1 MRTVLAFLAVF
12 VLVVMMPVRVDNQG
26 SLRTLTID
34 TTEVTSPPLAV
45 APDGRTLVIGAL
57 GHLHLLP
64 VTGGATTQLTSGP
77 SYNSDPAFSPDG
89 RRLAFVSN
97 RDGSGSNIFVLDVA
111 TRRVTQLTREIEAT
125 RPAWSPDGRT
135 IAYARSIL
143 REDHPFEAMPGFADT
158 GLRELRTV
166 SATGG
171 EPTVVLPPR
180 NIESV
185 FYLPDGRLA
194 WTVRELAPGGGMF
207 QNTRQS
213 RVETRSPSGTVEVLA
228 SAQGDIGSVVPAT
241 KGDAVHYAG
250 RGAVQRLAFGSGAAP
265 APGPRLQEAASRI
278 AMAPDGSAVYFGERG
293 GLFRAALPAGQAEPI
308 KFSASI
314 RVEARPRV
322 ERKWTAASAA
332 TTARPVLAPQVS
344 RDGSRLLVMAAGQ
357 LWEQPTAGGTA
368 RRLVEDGAFA
378 RDGVYSPDGNRVA
391 YVASENGRRQLRVYD
406 AATRQARVL
415 FTVGGAAWP
424 LYPAWSPDGQRIVFQ
439 QTTGI
444 FDPYRI
450 VVASV
455 ADGATNEVAQTAGAW
470 TARPHFSSD
479 GQAIYYTARAGKIA
493 NLYRLRLAAGAKPE
507 AVTDLTRHVH
517 EGLVS
522 PDGRWFAHRRNSEIL
537 VAPMSAAP
545 IRDAQLRRFSAEG
558 GRSFAFTLD
567 SSAIVYSAGGRV
579 WRQPLGGGSRTE
591 IAVRLAP
598 QTAPAP
604 PVLVTRVRA
613 LDFDRNGFSAETS
626 LFVED
631 GRIRWIGSEEGRR
644 LPANTVRLDG
654 GGRYA
659 IPGLF
664 DAHVHSGWSNQQA
677 NEDAFIA
684 FGVTSVRDTGSTL
697 DLMTAL
703 ADRGNLTA
711 LPAPRYFY
719 SGEIFEG
726 TMPHWGDAFF
736 QIGTDGEARAEVR
749 NLARWGAHFVK
760 IYPSLPWHLQ
770 QAVADEAHR
779 NGLPIVG
786 HGLSPEEIT
795 RRVIA
800 GSTSIEHGNAVTG
813 AYADVHKLLAAAGT
827 TADLTLSVG
836 GGALM
841 RASDP
846 EWQTNWR
853 VVEYV
858 PEEARRAG
866 ARASGPGQPPST
878 TQQTREQLLP
888 ASRGRFDRIMAAGR
902 VGVPMTGGT
911 DSLMGGVFFGLSL
924 HWEIAQFADAGAPA
938 IDVLRMAT
946 LGGATLVGAE
956 AELGSLAPGKLADI
970 VLLDANPLENVRH
983 TQRIWQV
990 IKGGRVYDPARM
1002 RPGISSV
1009 SR

>member
-1 MRTVLAFLAVF
+1 MKTVLAFAAVF
-12 VLVVMMPVRVDNQG
+12 VFVVMMPLRVLNQA
-26 SLRTLTID
+26 SLLTLVID
-34 TTEVTSPPLAV
+34 TTEVTSPSIAV
-45 APDGRTLVIGAL
+45 SPDGRSLVIGAL
-57 GHLHLLP
+57 GHLHLLAAS
-64 VTGGATTQLTSGP
+64 GGGTTQLTSGP
-77 SYNSDPAFSPDG
+77 SYNSDPAYSPDG
-89 RRLAFVSN
+89 GRIAFVSN
-97 RDGSGSNIFVLDVA
+97 RDGSGSNIFLLELA

-135 IAYARSIL
+135 IAYARNIL
-143 REDHPFEAMPGFADT
+143 REDHTLEAMPGFADT
-158 GLRELRTV
+158 GWRELRTV
-166 SATGG
+166 AAGGG
-171 EPTVVLPPR
+171 ESTSVLPPR
-180 NIESV
+180 SIESV

-213 RVETRSPSGTVEVLA
+213 RVETRNAAGAVEVLVTA
-228 SAQGDIGSVVPAT
+228 SGDTGSVVPAT
-241 KGDAVHYAG
+241 KGDAVYYAG
-250 RGAVQRLAFGSGAAP
+250 RGAIQRLAFGAGAVP
-265 APGPRLQEAASRI
+265 VPGPRLQEGATRLAL
-278 AMAPDGSAVYFGERG
+278 APDGSAVYFGERG
-293 GLFRAALPAGQAEPI
+293 GLFRASLPTGQPEQIA
-308 KFSASI
+308 FSASI
-314 RVEARPRV
+314 RMEVRPRV
-322 ERKWTAASAA
+322 QRRWTPSSAA
-332 TTARPVLAPQVS
+332 PTARSVQAPQVS
-344 RDGSRLLVMAAGQ
+344 RDGSRLLLMAAGL
-357 LWEQPTAGGTA
+357 LWEQPTKGGDA
-368 RRLVEDGAFA
+368 RRLVDDRAFA
-378 RDGVYSPDGNRVA
+378 RDPVYSPDGRRVA

-406 AATRQARVL
+406 DSTRQSRVL

-424 LYPAWSPDGQRIVFQ
+424 LYPGWSPDGQRIVFQ
-439 QTTGI
+439 HTTGI

-450 VVASV
+450 VVVSV
-455 ADGATNEVAQTAGAW
+455 VDGAMSEIAQTAGAW
-470 TARPHFSSD
+470 TARPHFSAD
-479 GQAIYYTARAGKIA
+479 GKSIYYTARTGKIA
-493 NLYRLRLAAGAKPE
+493 NLYRLPLATGAKPE

-522 PDGRWFAHRRNSEIL
+522 PDGRWFAHRRNSEIF
-537 VAPMSAAP
+537 VASMGAVP
-545 IRDAQLRRFSAEG
+545 IRDAQLRRLSEEG
-558 GRSFAFTLD
+558 GRSFSFTPD
-567 SSAIVYSAGGRV
+567 SSAVVYSANGRV
-579 WRQPLGGGSRTE
+579 WRQPVAGGSRTE
-591 IAVRLAP
+591 MAMRLAP
-598 QTAPAP
+598 PAAP
-604 PVLVTRVRA
+604 PPPLLVTSVRA
-613 LDFDRNGFSAETS
+613 LDFDRKGFTDETS
-626 LFVED
+626 MFVED
-631 GRIRWIGSEEGRR
+631 GRIRWIGSEDGRR
-644 LPANTVRLDG
+644 LPTNTVRLDG

-697 DLMTAL
+697 DVMTAL
-703 ADRGNLTA
+703 VDRGNLTA
-711 LPAPRYFY
+711 LPVPRYFY

-726 TMPHWGDAFF
+726 MMPHWGDAFY
-736 QIGTDGEARAEVR
+736 QIASEAEARAEVR
-749 NLARWGAHFVK
+749 NLARWGAHFAK

-779 NGLPIVG
+779 AGLPIVG

-813 AYADVHKLLAAAGT
+813 AYGDIHKLLAAAGT

-866 ARASGPGQPPST
+866 ARASGPGQPPSA

-888 ASRGRFDRIMAAGR
+888 ASRGRFDRIVAANR

-924 HWEIAQFADAGAPA
+924 HWEIAQFADAGIPA

-956 AELGSLAPGKLADI
+956 ADLGSLAPGKLADI
-970 VLLDANPLENVRH
+970 VLLDANPLESVRH

-990 IKGGRVYDPARM
+990 IKNGRVYDPASM
-1002 RPGISSV
+1002 RPGIPPT
-1009 SR
+1009 R